1 MSIRRQILL
10 LPVAVSLLACVLMAL
25 GAMYIGRQMDHVT
38 RGRELQLAEERVRSA
53 LDTML
58 DEALARAEMVAALPE
73 VQAAVAARD
82 DKALEAAFGP
92 AWKAIQAQTGAV
104 QMQFHI
110 PPATSLLR
118 VHNLAKRGD
127 DLSAFRKLV
136 VDANREGKS
145 LAGFEAG
152 KAGLGARGVAVVR
165 QGGKP
170 VGTVE
175 IGLDLDEG
183 YLNRLAATTGYD
195 FEFYQVAE
203 GAATRLSASF
213 KGVDPIAP
221 KILSEAARGEKQDLT
236 EMLGEARHM
245 VRVLPIRDHSGAV
258 VALISVAVPT
268 AIYDG
273 LAMTNTLLTAAMTGI
288 AMLVAALIAYLFGR
302 QIVTRLSRLTKT
314 TVALAREGAGV
325 EISDTTRRDEI
336 GDMARALEVFSANLA
351 ETARVQAA
359 LREEEQNARRA
370 EAARRAQEEAARE
383 EKARVEAEALEQK
396 RRALVEEQQA
406 EQRRAAEAQAQ
417 IELQRQVVSALAEG
431 LAALAEGDLSQA
443 LEVALPG
450 EYDLLRQHFNAAVRQ
465 LAAALHLIETSA
477 RNIDDEAAK
486 LAHAG
491 TTFAQ
496 NTERNAAALEET
508 AAALNQLTA
517 SVSSAADGAVKARD
531 MAAVARGNAESG
543 VKVVQ
548 EAVAAMAQIEISSQA
563 ISRITG
569 VIDDIAFQTN
579 LLALNAGVEAA
590 RAGEAGRGFAVVASE
605 VRALAQRS
613 SDAAREIS
621 ELISTSTAQVQGGV
635 RLVGRT
641 GEALAEIVASV
652 RDIFD
657 RLGEIAASATEQ
669 ASGIA
674 EINSAV
680 NQLDQTTQ
688 HTAEM
693 SDQSAGSGRV
703 LAREGSE
710 LISVVARFRLEAARN
725 GEAGTGDLN
734 GSQIAAE

>member
-10 LPVAVSLLACVLMAL
+10 LPVAVSLLACLLMAL
-25 GAMYIGRQMDHVT
+25 GAIYLSRQMDHVT
-38 RGRELQLAEERVRSA
+38 RGRELQLAEERVRSE
-53 LDTML
+53 LDSML
-58 DEALARAEMVAALPE
+58 DEALARAEMVAALQE
-73 VQAAVAARD
+73 VQAAVAAHD

-92 AWKAIQAQTGAV
+92 AWQAIHAQTGAV
-104 QMQFHI
+104 QMQFHV

-118 VHNLAKRGD
+118 VHNLARRGD
-127 DLSAFRKLV
+127 DLSSFRKLV

-145 LAGFEAG
+145 LEGFEAG

-175 IGLDLDEG
+175 IGLDLDAG

-195 FEFYQVAE
+195 FGFYQVAE
-203 GAATRLSASF
+203 GAVTRLSASF
-213 KGVDPIAP
+213 EGADPIAP
-221 KILSEAARGEKQDLT
+221 EVLSAAAAGETQDLNAN
-236 EMLGEARHM
+236 LGEARHM
-245 VRVLPIRDHSGAV
+245 LRVLPVRDYSGAV

-273 LAMTNTLLTAAMTGI
+273 LVTTSGVTTAATTVL
-288 AMLVAALIAYLFGR
+288 AMLIAALLAFGVGR
-302 QIVTRLSRLTKT
+302 GIVGRLSRLAET
-314 TVALAREGAGV
+314 TVALAGGGTGV
-325 EISDTTRRDEI
+325 KIADTTRRDEI
-336 GDMARALEVFSANLA
+336 GDMARALEVFSANLE

-370 EAARRAQEEAARE
+370 EAARLAQEEAARQ
-383 EKARVEAEALEQK
+383 EKARVEAEGLEQK
-396 RRALVEEQQA
+396 RRARVEEQQA

-417 IELQRQVVSALAEG
+417 IAAQKQVVSALAEG
-431 LAALAEGDLSQA
+431 LEALALGDLSHE
-443 LEVALPG
+443 LRDALPG
-450 EYDLLRQHFNAAVRQ
+450 EYDVLRQHFNAAIRQ
-465 LAAALHLIETSA
+465 LASALHLIETSA
-477 RNIDDEAAK
+477 QRVDGEAAK

-491 TTFAQ
+491 TTLAQ

-517 SVSSAADGAVKARD
+517 SVSSAADGAVLARD
-531 MAAVARGNAESG
+531 MAAVARSNAEGG

-548 EAVAAMAQIEISSQA
+548 EAVAAMAQIETSSQA

-621 ELISTSTAQVQGGV
+621 ELISTSTSQVQGGV
-635 RLVGRT
+635 RLVGQT
-641 GEALAEIVASV
+641 GEALAQIVASV

-657 RLGEIAASATEQ
+657 RLGEIAASASEQ
-669 ASGIA
+669 ASGIS

-688 HTAEM
+688 HAAEM
-693 SDQSAGSGRV
+693 SDQSAASGRA
-703 LAREGSE
+703 LAREGGE
-710 LISVVARFRLEAARN
+710 LIQTVARFRLDAVRGAEN
-725 GEAGTGDLN
+725 GGQGLV
-734 GSQIAAE
+734 AAE